1 FSVNH
6 KRPSGPAT
14 ISSGLLFAVGIVYS
28 VMLPDVVA
36 LAILLVLYS
45 VNQIRPSGPKVAVIP
60 WGLLLPLSPYSVML
74 PEVVLL
80 PMPSGG
86 FIIDREAV
94 NHKFPSGPATMS
106 QGLRPLDR
114 EYSVK
119 LPAVVTLAILVVA
132 FSVNHI

>member
-1 FSVNH
+1 VIPCGWLVALGKEYSVNVPDVVTAPILFPDFSVNH

-60 WGLLLPLSPYSVML
+60 WGLLLPLSPYSV
-74 PEVVLL
+74 
-80 PMPSGG
+80 
-86 FIIDREAV
+86 
-94 NHKFPSGPATMS
+94 
-106 QGLRPLDR
+106 
-114 EYSVK
+114 
-119 LPAVVTLAILVVA
+119 
-132 FSVNHI
+132 